1 MENNRNV
8 YDEIIDTEQDKTTS
22 LSLLKQ
28 DITDE
33 LKICVSHF
41 VLQLVEKV
49 KSSKFSE
56 RAQITGKKF
65 VVELYHDFNFK
76 EDEELLLT
84 EKCDY

>member
-8 YDEIIDTEQDKTTS
+8 YDEIITEQDKTTS

-41 VLQLVEKV
+41 VLQLAEKV

-76 EDEELLLT
+76 EELLLT